1 MRKMIEIGK
10 LATIDPKANDYPF
23 LSRNGKNGF
32 SGPRATRD
40 DVYVVIGFEH
50 GSSDDVVRARYTLL
64 RTRDQHIG
72 ELWSDEVVAL

>member
-10 LATIDPKANDYPF
+10 LATVVARANDYPF
-23 LSRNGKNGF
+23 LSRNGNGGL
-32 SGPRATRD
+32 SGPRAARG
-40 DVYVVIGFEH
+40 DVYVIIGFEH
-50 GSSDDVVRARYTLL
+50 GSDDEVVKARYTLL